1 MMFPIFLSVV
11 NWIHLFATVVW
22 IGGMTTNLFVVL
34 PSIRETL
41 EPGVMG
47 KLMGAVMKRFR
58 VWIYISIVLLV
69 LTGFGM
75 MRFNMNYL
83 GFAQFGNVWS
93 VVSLIKHVV
102 ILVMII
108 MSVYAFEGLARKV
121 VKVAIKG
128 PSDDLTRLQKKQI
141 SLAATGF
148 ILGLIVLLLTGIMG
162 AISVT
167 S

>member
-93 VVSLIKHVV
+93 VVSPSKEADITCSNRVYSGPDRASAHRYYGGNFGYILI
-102 ILVMII
+102 
-108 MSVYAFEGLARKV
+108 
-121 VKVAIKG
+121 
-128 PSDDLTRLQKKQI
+128 
-141 SLAATGF
+141 
-148 ILGLIVLLLTGIMG
+148 
-162 AISVT
+162 
-167 S
+167 

>member
-1 MMFPIFLSVV
+1 MFLILLSVV

-22 IGGMTTNLFVVL
+22 IGGMITNLMIVL
-34 PSIRETL
+34 PSIREAL
-41 EPGVMG
+41 EPAAMG

-58 VWIYISIVLLV
+58 VWVYISIVLLV

-93 VVSLIKHVV
+93 AVAVIKHIV
-102 ILVMII
+102 ILIMIVLA
-108 MSVYAFEGLARKV
+108 VYAFEGLARKV
-121 VKVAIKG
+121 AKVAVKG
-128 PSDDLTRLQKKQI
+128 PSDDLSRLQKKQI
-141 SLAATGF
+141 SFAATGF
-148 ILGLIVLLLTGIMG
+148 ILGLIVLLLTGILG